1 MGKGQGDDADGD
13 AQHRDGGLKL
23 VLEEV
28 AQGNLEVVENHV
40 CITIV
45 WFDMQFIFI
54 FATKIGVNSDTTIRF
69 WGRGGRLYDNH
80 TPFCVEIIHSLLHEC
95 TK

>member
-45 WFDMQFIFI
+45 WFDM
-54 FATKIGVNSDTTIRF
+54 
-69 WGRGGRLYDNH
+69 
-80 TPFCVEIIHSLLHEC
+80 
-95 TK
+95 